1 MAETPAFF
9 CLTLIATVL
18 SSGCILWPRSVGS
31 SNTMA
36 RAFYGISAVISFTAL
51 VWILLGSIG
60 VLPLGWES
68 PALLR
73 ILLYRGWIV
82 IGTGLSSALM
92 IMIVFAVG
100 TKSRIKKAA
109 CSFIT
114 SPLVLKGLCLSVS
127 ISFICT
133 EIGKIA
139 HHEEMRQFFV
149 QSGYTVWFL
158 YFIIVAETICATGL
172 LFSRSLLVSA
182 FALMLIMI
190 GALTTHLHN
199 RDPFSD
205 SLEALHLLVILACIV
220 LIRLLGQRILIPVN
234 EAAVTRTVF

>member
-9 CLTLIATVL
+9 CLTLIAAVL
-18 SSGCILWPRSVGS
+18 SSCCILWPRSVGS
-31 SNTMA
+31 SHTMA
-36 RAFYGISAVISFTAL
+36 LTFYGISAVVSFTAL

-60 VLPLGWES
+60 VLPPGWES

-73 ILLYRGWIV
+73 ILIYRSWIV

-92 IMIVFAVG
+92 IMTALAVG
-100 TKSRIKKAA
+100 AKSRINKAT

-114 SPLVLKGLCLSVS
+114 SPFVLRGLCLSVS

-139 HHEEMRQFFV
+139 HDGEMRQFFV

-182 FALMLIMI
+182 FVLMLIMI

-199 RDPFSD
+199 RDPFYD
-205 SLEALHLLVILACIV
+205 SLEALHLLIILACIV
-220 LIRLLGQRILIPVN
+220 LIRLLGPRMLVPAN
-234 EAAVTRTVF
+234 EAAVTRTV